1 MDLPIIFKNT
11 ETGRVTEI
19 ELMGDPRDEFIR
31 QYNDLAYLN
40 GSKIL
45 AEKPPLP
52 SSCGM
57 KAESSEV
64 LSEWNDL
71 VASRTGCTS

>member
-52 SSCGM
+52 SSF
-57 KAESSEV
+57 
-64 LSEWNDL
+64 
-71 VASRTGCTS
+71 